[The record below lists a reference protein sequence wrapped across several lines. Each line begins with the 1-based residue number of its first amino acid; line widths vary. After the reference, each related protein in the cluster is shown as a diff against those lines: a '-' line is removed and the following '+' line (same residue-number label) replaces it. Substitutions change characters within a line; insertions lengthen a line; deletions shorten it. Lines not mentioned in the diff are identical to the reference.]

1 MGKLTGIFFRVPSPD
16 VPVVD
21 LTFTAEKATSIQ
33 EILRM
38 LKAAS
43 TSYVKVFLCYT
54 DEELVLT
61 DSAQSPH
68 SSIYDSKAT
77 LQITCQVRNASSRLF
92 HCMTASGMFMSS
104 YILLIE
110 WLGGGE
116 PPPLGGGCC
125 SGPRGVGRFR
135 GSGGAA
141 GLGVPRALALPQPD
155 PSRVRGWPR
164 GSWVRLFL
172 PSGRAGLS
180 CAPGYCFARAQVRV
194 VSPPGCLGLVR
205 PST

>member
-38 LKAAS
+38 LKDAS

-77 LQITCQVRNASSRLF
+77 LQITCQV
-92 HCMTASGMFMSS
+92 
-104 YILLIE
+104 
-110 WLGGGE
+110 
-116 PPPLGGGCC
+116 
-125 SGPRGVGRFR
+125 
-135 GSGGAA
+135 
-141 GLGVPRALALPQPD
+141 
-155 PSRVRGWPR
+155 
-164 GSWVRLFL
+164 
-172 PSGRAGLS
+172 
-180 CAPGYCFARAQVRV
+180 
-194 VSPPGCLGLVR
+194 
-205 PST
+205 